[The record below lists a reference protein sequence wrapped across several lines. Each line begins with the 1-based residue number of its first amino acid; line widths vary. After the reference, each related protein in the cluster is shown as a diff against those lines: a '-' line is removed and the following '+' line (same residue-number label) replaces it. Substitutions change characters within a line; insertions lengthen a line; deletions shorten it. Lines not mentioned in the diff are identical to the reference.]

1 MEFAA
6 INPTIIDED
15 VKQYMSYCYSFTPE
29 YCLFGHLCRGAGD
42 FLQQF
47 DRLIDDFLTRGGIR
61 QYIAG
66 NVAVVADYDERKLS
80 DDDIDYCDAIAA
92 TFMIFDHPVI
102 IRPCTMGRFSDG
114 GELKLGLNIKIPD
127 HSGLHLSVQEAVDII
142 HKWVDDDRDRN
153 SEKLVKENPYVVN
166 TNDLKNI
173 TIVRCDRSQWPSN
186 SFEKL
191 RNDVDKLTSDVA
203 ELKSGDANH
212 SEQTNDRWYEI
223 VVSKNNLVYS
233 TERAFKFQLPANVKQ
248 YGGWCFWWPKKRVR
262 TDKVTGQTY
271 LLGYTDENDRVN
283 IERLKCDGLWD
294 KDTNPITIRELKALI
309 DEAPEIDPDHPF

>member
-6 INPTIIDED
+6 INPTIINED
-15 VKQYMSYCYSFTPE
+15 VMQHLAYSYSFVPE
-29 YCLFGHLCRGAGD
+29 YCLFNHLCHNAGD

-47 DRLIDDFLTRGGIR
+47 DRLIDDFLTRSGVR

-66 NVAVVADYDERKLS
+66 NVAVVADYDERKFS
-80 DDDIDYCDAIAA
+80 DDDIDYCDAVAA
-92 TFMIFDHPVI
+92 TFMIFDHQVI

-114 GELKLGLNIKIPD
+114 GVLKLGLNVKIPD
-127 HSGLHLSVQEAVDII
+127 YRGQHLSVQEAVDII
-142 HKWVDDDRDRN
+142 REWVDDDRN
-153 SEKLVKENPYVVN
+153 SEKPVKENPYVVN
-166 TNDLKNI
+166 TSDLKNV
-173 TIVRCDRSQWPSN
+173 TFVRCDLSQRSSN
-186 SFEKL
+186 PFEKL

-203 ELKSGDANH
+203 ELKSEDDAH

-233 TERAFKFQLPANVKQ
+233 TEKAFKFQLPSNVKQ
-248 YGGWCFWWPKKRVR
+248 YGGWCFWWPKKRVH
-262 TDKVTGQTY
+262 TDNVAGQTY

-294 KDTNPITIRELKALI
+294 KETKPITIRELKALI
-309 DEAPEIDPDHPF
+309 DEAPEIDPDLPF